1 MDPTAILMAFVA
13 LRLLQHALERYLAR
27 LNRSYYLDA
36 ERQRKAGFVLGIAE
50 DEMERTVAYTEDKFK
65 FGAVATWIHLMAT
78 LTFLAAG
85 GLGFVEQVAK
95 ALTLRI
101 GGGPIVV
108 GLLFFAGLGLCSAVL
123 GLPFAYLRAFRLEEK
138 HGFNRQTRKG
148 FFIDR
153 LKGLVLGV
161 ALGGLILASI
171 LWIMEKTGQ
180 RWWIYAWLAMT
191 GFSFLT
197 AWLYPTFL
205 APLFNKFSEVKEG
218 DLRDRIYALAD
229 RIGFQAAGIFV
240 MDASKRS
247 SHGNA
252 YFTGVLGKKRI
263 VLFDTL
269 VEAMS
274 PREVV
279 AVLAHELGH
288 FKLHHVR
295 WQLVRGT
302 LMSGLTFYLLSL
314 CLPLT
319 EFYAS
324 FGLDGVSNYS
334 ALVVFGLWL
343 GVLDFVL
350 QPLENFLSRRN
361 EFAADSFAREHGG
374 GASDLG
380 EALLKLRE
388 TSHAMPLS
396 HPVFS
401 AIYYS
406 HPPMLERLAA
416 LGYTTQKGP
425 VLAR

>member
-1 MDPTAILMAFVA
+1 MDPTVIILAFVA
-13 LRLLQHALERYLAR
+13 LRLVQHVFERYLAR
-27 LNRSYYLDA
+27 LNRAYYLDST
-36 ERQRKAGFVLGIAE
+36 RQKAAQSVLRISD
-50 DEMERTVAYTEDKFK
+50 DEMRKTVDYTEDKFK
-65 FGAVATWIHLMAT
+65 FGAVATWVHLMVT
-78 LTFLAAG
+78 LVFLAAG
-85 GLGFVEQVAK
+85 GLGLMEQIAK
-95 ALTLRI
+95 ALAAQV
-101 GGGPIVV
+101 GGGPIVT
-108 GLLFFAGLGLCSAVL
+108 GLFFFAALGLCSMVL
-123 GLPFAYLRAFRLEEK
+123 GLPFAYLRTFKLEEK
-138 HGFNRQTRKG
+138 HGFNRQTLKG
-148 FFIDR
+148 FIVDR
-153 LKGLVLGV
+153 IKGLVLGV
-161 ALGGLILASI
+161 ILGGLVLASI

-180 RWWIYAWLAMT
+180 SWWFYAWLAMT

-205 APLFNKFSEVKEG
+205 APLFNKFSEVKDG

-229 RIGFQAAGIFV
+229 RIGFKAAGIFV

-247 SHGNA
+247 AHGNA

-269 VEAMS
+269 VDSMS

-295 WQLVRGT
+295 WQLIRGT
-302 LMSGLTFYLLSL
+302 LMSGLTFFILSL

-324 FGLDGVSNYS
+324 FGLDGVSNYG

-343 GVLDFVL
+343 GVLDFAL
-350 QPLENFLSRRN
+350 QPLENYLSRRN
-361 EFAADSFAREHGG
+361 EFAADRFAKEHAGG
-374 GASDLG
+374 SSDLG

-396 HPVFS
+396 HPAFS
-401 AIYYS
+401 SIYYS

-416 LGYTTQKGP
+416 LGFNAGKNPAT
-425 VLAR
+425 A